1 MVEGEREGGRERKR
15 KGGRERE
22 REEESQNV
30 SASGA
35 QRSQISGVG
44 VIVSCESP
52 DVGAGQRTQVLCK
65 SSKCS

>member
-1 MVEGEREGGRERKR
+1 MVEGEREGGM
-15 KGGRERE
+15 ERE
-22 REEESQNV
+22 REEESQSV

-52 DVGAGQRTQVLCK
+52 DMGAGQRTQVICK